1 MSITSINNSATALLQ
16 KQIAEMANAGGDGD
30 ADIQGDGTGKI
41 AAGDA
46 AVIQGASLLVNDTP
60 NVGRNASTGK
70 VGGTAKAID
79 LNEVPQLDPKDVRGL
94 SEIVEDLEK
103 LLAEL
108 KNDSTEKQIAATK
121 ERIKNLKSKLDSQF
135 KERLDK
141 IDETM
146 QKLDDAA
153 ALRKAQQASAWTNIA
168 LAFVGAIVAIVAA
181 VVTVATCGAGVGIL
195 IGAAAVIGAIA
206 ATASAGLSLYQQL
219 DKDGI
224 EQDIKDKAAKYRE
237 QGLSQ
242 SEARKKATEDV
253 NNKFVIASAVLSV
266 VAIGCGLVGGFAN
279 AAGSA
284 ARVLTSIQGI
294 LAGVGTGGGMI
305 GLIISDKAND
315 ANYDAQATQAE
326 LTTLE
331 AVLARL
337 QKKLDEETKQVQALI
352 QELMSSM
359 VDITKLLASA
369 TDTTNEI
376 AQKIGATA

>member
-1 MSITSINNSATALLQ
+1 MSITSINNSAAAILQ
-16 KQIAEMANAGGDGD
+16 KQIAEMAD
-30 ADIQGDGTGKI
+30 ADGSANVQGDGTAQI

-46 AVIQGASLLVNDTP
+46 AVIQGASLLVNETDG
-60 NVGRNASTGK
+60 VGRNAQVGK
-70 VGGTAKAID
+70 AGGTAKKVD
-79 LNEVPQLDPKDVRGL
+79 VNEVPELDQKDVRGL

-108 KNDSTEKQIAATK
+108 KNDSTEKQIDATK
-121 ERIKNLKSKLDSQF
+121 ERIKNLKSKLDTQY
-135 KERLDK
+135 KERLNK

-153 ALRKAQQASAWTNIA
+153 ALQRAQQASAWTNIA

-181 VVTVATCGAGVGIL
+181 VVTVATCGAGMGML
-195 IGAAAVIGAIA
+195 IGAAAIIGAVA

-219 DKDGI
+219 DQDNI
-224 EQDIKDKAAKYRE
+224 QQDIKDKAEKYRD
-237 QGLSQ
+237 QGMSQ
-242 SEARKKATEDV
+242 SEAWKKATEEV
-253 NNKFVIASAVLSV
+253 NGTFVIVGAVLSV

-284 ARVLTSIQGI
+284 ARVITAIQGI
-294 LAGVGTGGGMI
+294 LSGVSTGGGI
-305 GLIISDKAND
+305 VGLVISDKAND
-315 ANYDAQATQAE
+315 ANYDAQATQSE

>member
-1 MSITSINNSATALLQ
+1 MSITSINNSAAAILQ
-16 KQIAEMANAGGDGD
+16 KQIAEMAD
-30 ADIQGDGTGKI
+30 ADGSANVQGDGTAQI

-46 AVIQGASLLVNDTP
+46 AVIQGASLLVNETDG
-60 NVGRNASTGK
+60 VGRNAQVGK
-70 VGGTAKAID
+70 AGGTAKKVD
-79 LNEVPQLDPKDVRGL
+79 VNEVPELDQKDVRGL

-108 KNDSTEKQIAATK
+108 KNDSTEKQIDATK
-121 ERIKNLKSKLDSQF
+121 ERIKNLKSKLDTQY
-135 KERLDK
+135 KERLNK

-153 ALRKAQQASAWTNIA
+153 ALQRAQQASAWTNIA

-181 VVTVATCGAGVGIL
+181 VVTVATCGAGMGML
-195 IGAAAVIGAIA
+195 IGAAAIIGAVA

-219 DKDGI
+219 DQDNI
-224 EQDIKDKAAKYRE
+224 QQDIKDKAEKYRD
-237 QGLSQ
+237 QGMSQ
-242 SEARKKATEDV
+242 SEAWKKATEEV
-253 NNKFVIASAVLSV
+253 NGTFVIVGAVLSV

-284 ARVLTSIQGI
+284 ARVITAIQGI
-294 LAGVGTGGGMI
+294 LSGVSTGGGI
-305 GLIISDKAND
+305 VGLVISDKAND
-315 ANYDAQATQAE
+315 ANYDAQATQSE

-376 AQKIGATA
+376 TQKIGATA